1 MFSSFANLLADLT
14 VLENVLLP
22 NQIQFDSTTNNRAK
36 EILEKVGLKDQLFK
50 RANKISGGQ
59 AQRAAIARGLVNN
72 PTIVLADEPTGNLD
86 SVTAKNVVEVMKK
99 MAKDLG
105 QTFIVVTHERA
116 QFGDV
121 DRVITIK
128 DGRAFEGRTLPR
140 VGGYRIMSF
149 AKFAFLLVLVCSI
162 PVFYAYGQLDD
173 KPPQGILRSGIVGVK
188 LLDAYFG
195 TSTEK
200 MEVGPGDKNVPF
212 TVKFANISTADIVGI
227 KRTTISTDILPFTTG
242 NKLSNPCGQ
251 QHKGNT
257 RKQFLPHILCG
268 HI

>member
-1 MFSSFANLLADLT
+1 MALNNVSFSVKKGEFVLVIGSSGSGKSTLLNMIGLLDRPTEGRVLIDGFDTSDLTDNEISAFRNEKLGFVFQFSNLLADLT

-22 NQIQFDSTTNNRAK
+22 SQIQFDSTTNNRAK

-86 SVTAKNVVEVMKK
+86 SVTAKNVVEIMKK

-128 DGRAFEGRTLPR
+128 DGRAFEGEYSPEL
-140 VGGYRIMSF
+140 
-149 AKFAFLLVLVCSI
+149 
-162 PVFYAYGQLDD
+162 
-173 KPPQGILRSGIVGVK
+173 
-188 LLDAYFG
+188 
-195 TSTEK
+195 
-200 MEVGPGDKNVPF
+200 EVV
-212 TVKFANISTADIVGI
+212 A
-227 KRTTISTDILPFTTG
+227 
-242 NKLSNPCGQ
+242 
-251 QHKGNT
+251 
-257 RKQFLPHILCG
+257 
-268 HI
+268 

>member
-1 MFSSFANLLADLT
+1 MALNNVSFSVKKGEFVLIIGSSGSGKSTLLNMIGLLDRPTEGRVLVDGFDTSDLTDNEISAFRNKKLGFVFQFANLLADLT

-22 NQIQFDSTTNNRAK
+22 SQIQFDSTTNNRAK

-86 SVTAKNVVEVMKK
+86 SVTAKNVVELMKK
-99 MAKDLG
+99 MAKDLR

-128 DGRAFEGRTLPR
+128 DGRAFEGEHSPEL
-140 VGGYRIMSF
+140 
-149 AKFAFLLVLVCSI
+149 
-162 PVFYAYGQLDD
+162 
-173 KPPQGILRSGIVGVK
+173 
-188 LLDAYFG
+188 
-195 TSTEK
+195 
-200 MEVGPGDKNVPF
+200 EVV
-212 TVKFANISTADIVGI
+212 A
-227 KRTTISTDILPFTTG
+227 
-242 NKLSNPCGQ
+242 
-251 QHKGNT
+251 
-257 RKQFLPHILCG
+257 
-268 HI
+268 

>member
-1 MFSSFANLLADLT
+1 MALNNVSFSVKKGEFVLVIGSSGSGKSTLLNMVGFLDRPTEGRVLIDGFDTSDLTDNEISAFRNEKLGFVFQFSNLLADLT

-22 NQIQFDSTTNNRAK
+22 SQIQFDSPTNDKAK

-86 SVTAKNVVEVMKK
+86 SVTAKNVVEIMKK
-99 MAKDLG
+99 MAKDMG

-128 DGRAFEGRTLPR
+128 DGRAFEGEHSPEL
-140 VGGYRIMSF
+140 
-149 AKFAFLLVLVCSI
+149 
-162 PVFYAYGQLDD
+162 
-173 KPPQGILRSGIVGVK
+173 
-188 LLDAYFG
+188 
-195 TSTEK
+195 
-200 MEVGPGDKNVPF
+200 EVI
-212 TVKFANISTADIVGI
+212 A
-227 KRTTISTDILPFTTG
+227 
-242 NKLSNPCGQ
+242 
-251 QHKGNT
+251 
-257 RKQFLPHILCG
+257 
-268 HI
+268 